1 MIIGLIPLGFQ
12 SLAPLAQLAEH
23 RTLNPQVLGSS
34 PRGRTNRTKTYL
46 KDSFG
51 RTAPERS
58 AGCFDLG
65 AYGHF
70 RNQRNQVALNEEDD
84 YEAISWSNVL
94 PDLQL
99 EIKLKQSIRNH
110 FLVLTYTFMEFVLYL
125 INWAET

>member
-1 MIIGLIPLGFQ
+1 
-12 SLAPLAQLAEH
+12 
-23 RTLNPQVLGSS
+23 
-34 PRGRTNRTKTYL
+34 
-46 KDSFG
+46 
-51 RTAPERS
+51 
-58 AGCFDLG
+58 
-65 AYGHF
+65 
-70 RNQRNQVALNEEDD
+70 LNEEDD